1 MSRRAEEVRGNV
13 IAVTLLLSGGIIMV
27 APFIWMVS
35 TSLKVPA
42 DQYSRSLIPPIFTLA
57 NYHDIWTIM
66 PLHTMLW
73 NSLKIALIATF
84 GQLLTCSMGAFIFA
98 VTRFRGRD
106 ALFFLLLITLMVP
119 QQITTIPQFI
129 LFKWL
134 GLYGTQVPMYLP
146 SFLGGAF
153 GTFLLRQYFKTI
165 PIELAEAARIDGAS
179 LLTIYWRI
187 YLPLAKPALAA
198 FAIFAFMFSWNDLF
212 TALIY
217 LPSDMQTT
225 TLPVGLALLQQQYA
239 GKWTLMMA
247 AVLISVAP
255 IIVAFLIAQKQFI
268 EGISMS
274 GFK

>member
-1 MSRRAEEVRGNV
+1 MSRRADEIRGNV
-13 IAVTLLLSGGIIMV
+13 VAVALLLTGGIVMV

-35 TSLKVPA
+35 TSLKLPA
-42 DQYSRSLIPPIFTLA
+42 DQYSRSLIPPIFTFA
-57 NYHDIWTIM
+57 NYRDIWTIM
-66 PLHTMLW
+66 PFHIMLW
-73 NSLKIALIATF
+73 NSFKIAMIATF

-106 ALFFLLLITLMVP
+106 ALFFLPLITLMVP

>member
-13 IAVTLLLSGGIIMV
+13 LAVTLLLTGGIVMV
-27 APFIWMVS
+27 APFVWMVS
-35 TSLKVPA
+35 TSLKMPA
-42 DQYSRSLIPPIFTLA
+42 DQYSRTLIPPIFTLE
-57 NYHDIWTIM
+57 NYRDIWTIM
-66 PLHTMLW
+66 PLHIMLW
-73 NSLKIALIATF
+73 NSFKIAVIATF

-247 AVLISVAP
+247 AVLISVLP

>member
-13 IAVTLLLSGGIIMV
+13 LAVTLLLTGGIVMV
-27 APFIWMVS
+27 APFVWMVS
-35 TSLKVPA
+35 TSLKMPA
-42 DQYSRSLIPPIFTLA
+42 DQYSRTLIPPILTLE
-57 NYHDIWTIM
+57 NYRDIWTIM
-66 PLHTMLW
+66 PLHIMLW
-73 NSLKIALIATF
+73 NSFKIAVIATF

-247 AVLISVAP
+247 AVLISVLP